1 LTLLAQIAL
10 VALTAAGVA
19 VCAALVADGPSRRQ
33 RRAAV
38 SPPSRPEQLVALE
51 RLVITSGASTLH
63 VHAYLR
69 PLLVDIVSRRLAVR
83 GHTLAGMSEPVA
95 RQVLGEA
102 LWEIV
107 RPDRPFPEDRRAAG
121 VSPRGLAAML
131 ATVERL

>member
-1 LTLLAQIAL
+1 
-10 VALTAAGVA
+10 
-19 VCAALVADGPSRRQ
+19 
-33 RRAAV
+33 
-38 SPPSRPEQLVALE
+38 
-51 RLVITSGASTLH
+51 
-63 VHAYLR
+63 
-69 PLLVDIVSRRLAVR
+69 
-83 GHTLAGMSEPVA
+83 MSEPVA